1 MISNN
6 WKRGALMKKDFTE
19 VMTVKQ
25 VAEYLQIDPQSIYKM
40 AQRNKIPC
48 AKIAGQWRFKK
59 SIIEEWLC
67 QKISKHEV
75 VEIFDRP
82 VKVSKSKE

>member
-1 MISNN
+1 
-6 WKRGALMKKDFTE
+6 MKEYPE

-25 VAEYLQIDPQSIYKM
+25 VAEYLQIDPQSVYKM

-59 SIIEEWLC
+59 LIIDDWLN
-67 QKISKHEV
+67 QKITKHEA
-75 VEIFDRP
+75 VEIFEKP
-82 VKVSKSKE
+82 IKVEGQK